1 MSQDQN
7 TQAKSQKP
15 FLQRLL
21 AVRPSDLVIIFFLCV
36 LVGMILA
43 LLNVDPARLWVDF
56 FGAVAD
62 AWTSFFENI
71 GDALGWALQYF
82 FLGAIIIIPIW
93 VVWRLIKALSK
104 T

>member
-1 MSQDQN
+1 MSQKQN
-7 TQAKSQKP
+7 TDPRSSRT
-15 FLQRLL
+15 FLQRLF
-21 AVRPSDLVIIFFLCV
+21 AVRPSDLVIVALCCV
-36 LVGMILA
+36 LVGMLLA

-82 FLGAIIIIPIW
+82 VLGAVIILPIW
-93 VVWRLIKALSK
+93 IVWRLIKALSK
-104 T
+104 S

>member
-1 MSQDQN
+1 MTEPQKTSDQ
-7 TQAKSQKP
+7 SP
-15 FLQRLL
+15 RSFLQRLL
-21 AVRPSDLVIIFFLCV
+21 AVRPSDLVILFFLCV
-36 LVGMILA
+36 LVGMVLA

-82 FLGAIIIIPIW
+82 FLGAVIIIPIW
-93 VVWRLIKALSK
+93 LVWRLIKALSK